1 MQALVLYQK
10 MGFFRKTRR
19 RGGESKQ
26 QGNNV
31 TGKMFWN
38 ILLEPPLL
46 SNIQFIYLS
55 VSVSLSLSLSRLLL
69 LECSGRVFKKKG
81 SKWKMKD
88 GRWELSTAA
97 GEIFPPPPPARR
109 SSEQRGGGGKEP
121 HARRGRFVFVTF
133 TSVFPSD
140 PFLGWFVLL
149 LVSRTGLSVNKKT
162 SERFSLALWWKKRWW
177 KREKK
182 KKM

>member
-10 MGFFRKTRR
+10 MGFLKNEKKR
-19 RGGESKQ
+19 RGKQ
-26 QGNNV
+26 AARKQRHRQDVLKYPSGA
-31 TGKMFWN
+31 
-38 ILLEPPLL
+38 PPPP
-46 SNIQFIYLS
+46 QCTVYLS
-55 VSVSLSLSLSRLLL
+55 LCVCLSLSRLLL

-149 LVSRTGLSVNKKT
+149 LVSRTGLSVNKKA
-162 SERFSLALWWKKRWW
+162 SERFSLALW
-177 KREKK
+177 
-182 KKM
+182 